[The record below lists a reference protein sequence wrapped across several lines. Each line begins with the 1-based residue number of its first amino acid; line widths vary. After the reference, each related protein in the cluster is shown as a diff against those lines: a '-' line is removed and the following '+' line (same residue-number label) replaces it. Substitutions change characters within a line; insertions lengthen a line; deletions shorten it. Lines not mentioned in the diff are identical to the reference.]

1 VQAAASSAY
10 TEIQNLRKE
19 VNFNG
24 KSDTAY
30 SLLKNLNESI
40 EEIKNS
46 VGGISTGT
54 AEAQIKEVAQSIEK
68 TREEL
73 KKAASEAGIKG
84 AVAKEEVRK
93 GPVTLDSLQNQMAE
107 LKAMLQ
113 AMKALLEKKE
123 EPVVKTW
130 FESGSVKLKMV
141 VANPSDTEA
150 RTIPVKS
157 YLPKGVKPEDI
168 TDKGNFQVSY
178 DFELSLYYIYQE
190 VLLQPKESIT
200 LELVMKDIWIVAD
213 EEIKA
218 VKDHVNKIMN
228 ILKPTQYYNQA
239 KPLADNIIE
248 RLDKIAETQNSIG
261 VSTEEKLSKYE
272 TNVTLLKEAKKDLS
286 VLEDL
291 AIETGG
297 IPGEKLFGESPESA
311 AEPRIESTGLD
322 IEKLG
327 TIKFKIEVSNPV
339 SSKETYG
346 ANPSAEKKV
355 VPLKYYLPIEVKP
368 EYIVDKGGLEIA
380 YDYQKGI
387 HYCYKNDIYLAPQ
400 EKKEFVVAVK
410 DVWVI
415 PEEQVQTLKAHAVKL
430 MDMLKDSEY
439 KEPSGFLGNK
449 IVQELDGIIAI
460 QNNPNVTVERHIGDY
475 RTNLVKFD
483 NARKDVAKLERLVI
497 QAGGSPGLTL
507 IGKGVGGLAGQPVSG
522 LNRQTRGPADSQ
534 TTKGLEL
541 VGKSIFRGKA
551 PDATTSWKII
561 WTIVAFLAVVSF
573 LFFILWWTQ
582 IKRSE
587 GKKKEKIG

>member
-1 VQAAASSAY
+1 
-10 TEIQNLRKE
+10 
-19 VNFNG
+19 
-24 KSDTAY
+24 
-30 SLLKNLNESI
+30 
-40 EEIKNS
+40 
-46 VGGISTGT
+46 
-54 AEAQIKEVAQSIEK
+54 
-68 TREEL
+68 
-73 KKAASEAGIKG
+73 
-84 AVAKEEVRK
+84 
-93 GPVTLDSLQNQMAE
+93 MAE

-168 TDKGNFQVSY
+168 IDKGNFQVSY

-228 ILKPTQYYNQA
+228 ILQPTPYYNQA
-239 KPLADNIIE
+239 KPLADNIID
-248 RLDKIAETQNSIG
+248 RLDKIVETQNSLG
-261 VSTEEKLSKYE
+261 MSTEEKLSKYE
-272 TNVTLLKEAKKDLS
+272 TNVTLLKESKKDLS

-297 IPGEKLFGESPESA
+297 LPSGKLFGESPESP
-311 AEPRIESTGLD
+311 AEPRIESSELD

-327 TIKFKIEVSNPV
+327 TIKFKIELS
-339 SSKETYG
+339 
-346 ANPSAEKKV
+346 NPSADTKV
-355 VPLKYYLPIEVKP
+355 VPLKYYLPVEVKP
-368 EYIVDKGGLEIA
+368 EYIIDKGGLEVA

-387 HYCYKNDIYLAPQ
+387 HYCYKNDISLAPQ
-400 EKKEFVVAVK
+400 EKKEFVVGVK

-415 PEEQVQTLKAHAVKL
+415 PEEQIQTLKAHAIKL

-439 KEPSGFLGNK
+439 REPAGFLGNK
-449 IVQELDGIIAI
+449 IVGELDNIIAI
-460 QNNPNVTVERHIGDY
+460 QNNPKVSVERHIGDY
-475 RTNLVKFD
+475 RTNLARFD
-483 NARKDVAKLERLVI
+483 NVRKDVAKLERLVI
-497 QAGGSPGLTL
+497 QAGGSPGVTL
-507 IGKGVGGLAGQPVSG
+507 AVKDIKSRGGEGIGLGKGKAGPGAGGAL
-522 LNRQTRGPADSQ
+522 RGA
-534 TTKGLEL
+534 KGLEM

-551 PDATTSWKII
+551 PDITTSWKII
-561 WTIVAFLAVVSF
+561 WIIVGFLAAMSF
-573 LFFILWWTQ
+573 LFFILWWVQ
-582 IKRSE
+582 IKKSE
-587 GKKKEKIG
+587 GKKQEKIEEKK